1 MIRRL
6 AALGALVAVLA
17 PAPAVHAD
25 DVAEARARFR
35 SGAAHYAAKR
45 YREAIEEFEAAYR
58 LKPHGAIHYNV
69 AQCRERLGEWPGAI
83 GAYHDYLRE
92 VPDAND
98 RASVEASIARLE
110 ARLATSGVQVL
121 IVYSEP
127 PGADVRVDGHP
138 RGRTPVHVVLP
149 PGAYDLALSLDGRA
163 PVSQQVTLRADA
175 SRVVEVDLRSAPA
188 TSSPTAAATATAT
201 AASTPTSTPTP
212 TPTAT
217 STPTTTRA
225 DLSAPH
231 PASAP
236 LPSSVPAPQRPR
248 ANHRLWTWVAA
259 GAGALAV
266 GAGAYYGVTA
276 AQRSADLRDGTV
288 RSASASTALRDDAVS
303 RQRRANVLYAVGGV
317 AGAAGATL
325 FFVEGRF

>member
-1 MIRRL
+1 MAKPRQRRSEVEGRP
-6 AALGALVAVLA
+6 GARLDL
-17 PAPAVHAD
+17 D
-25 DVAEARARFR
+25 R
-35 SGAAHYAAKR
+35 AKR

-149 PGAYDLALSLDGRA
+149 PGAYDLAPPIAPLGSAPGWRWESRSSLD
-163 PVSQQVTLRADA
+163 
-175 SRVVEVDLRSAPA
+175 SAP
-188 TSSPTAAATATAT
+188 
-201 AASTPTSTPTP
+201 
-212 TPTAT
+212 
-217 STPTTTRA
+217 
-225 DLSAPH
+225 
-231 PASAP
+231 
-236 LPSSVPAPQRPR
+236 PR
-248 ANHRLWTWVAA
+248 ARRRYACPEPGR
-259 GAGALAV
+259 GA
-266 GAGAYYGVTA
+266 
-276 AQRSADLRDGTV
+276 RDE
-288 RSASASTALRDDAVS
+288 RP
-303 RQRRANVLYAVGGV
+303 
-317 AGAAGATL
+317 
-325 FFVEGRF
+325 

>member
-6 AALGALVAVLA
+6 VALGALVAVLA

-83 GAYHDYLRE
+83 RAYHDYLRE

-110 ARLATSGVQVL
+110 ARLATSGVQML

-163 PVSQQVTLRADA
+163 PASQQVTLRADA

-188 TSSPTAAATATAT
+188 TSSPSPSPTATPT
-201 AASTPTSTPTP
+201 AIAIASSTPNATSTPTP
-212 TPTAT
+212 TATAV
-217 STPTTTRA
+217 RA

-236 LPSSVPAPQRPR
+236 LPPGPAPPR
-248 ANHRLWTWVAA
+248 ASANHRLWTWVAA

>member
-6 AALGALVAVLA
+6 VALGALVAVLA

-83 GAYHDYLRE
+83 RAYHDYLRE

-163 PVSQQVTLRADA
+163 PASQQVTLRADA

-188 TSSPTAAATATAT
+188 TSSPSPSPTATPT
-201 AASTPTSTPTP
+201 AIAIASSTPNATSTPTP
-212 TPTAT
+212 TATAV
-217 STPTTTRA
+217 RA

-236 LPSSVPAPQRPR
+236 LPPVPAPPR
-248 ANHRLWTWVAA
+248 ASANHRLWTWVAA

>member
-83 GAYHDYLRE
+83 RAYHDYLRE

-163 PVSQQVTLRADA
+163 PASQQVTLRADA

-188 TSSPTAAATATAT
+188 TSSPSPSPTATPT
-201 AASTPTSTPTP
+201 AIAIASSTPNATSTPTP
-212 TPTAT
+212 TATAV
-217 STPTTTRA
+217 RA

-236 LPSSVPAPQRPR
+236 LPPVPAPPR
-248 ANHRLWTWVAA
+248 ASANHRLWTWVAA